1 MKASADLENRYR
13 SMCDDLTTR
22 QEELVRTQS
31 ELLRW
36 KTAMLREAGPNAS
49 ADKEELDG
57 RIEELQWQSTLSQV
71 EHINTLSQNH
81 SNTPSQPP
89 L

>member
-1 MKASADLENRYR
+1 
-13 SMCDDLTTR
+13 MCDDLTNR

-36 KTAMLREAGPNAS
+36 KTALLREAGPNAS
-49 ADKEELDG
+49 ADKEELDV

-71 EHINTLSQNH
+71 NISKPTLSDIYAYTL
-81 SNTPSQPP
+81 SPRCMYPCCTPRRS
-89 L
+89 

>member
-1 MKASADLENRYR
+1 MKASADLESRYR
-13 SMCDDLTTR
+13 SMCDDLTNR

-36 KTAMLREAGPNAS
+36 KTALLREAGPNAS
-49 ADKEELDG
+49 VDKEELDG

-71 EHINTLSQNH
+71 EH
-81 SNTPSQPP
+81 SNTPS
-89 L
+89 